1 MKASR
6 RLLIV
11 AVIFGLIT
19 VFALNYYLKSLTSGA
34 PALANA
40 AYTDVVVAKSTIPE
54 HTRITAEMLE
64 VESIPLDAV
73 HPEAIKKTEEAVGG
87 ISRTEIIKGE
97 QLLTARVAA
106 EGRASLSYR
115 VPEKRR
121 AISLPVSDLTGV
133 SGYISPGDKVDV
145 LVTYSDEEINNGVA
159 VTYTIIQNAL
169 VMATGEFTREQDSE
183 EQHLVSTITLAVT
196 PGQAEVLAY
205 ALLKG
210 SFHFTLRSPLDEE
223 KVPLQHYNAENFGS
237 FRER

>member
-1 MKASR
+1 MKAGR
-6 RLLIV
+6 RILIL
-11 AVIFGLIT
+11 AVILGLIT
-19 VFALNYYLKSLTSGA
+19 VVALNHYLKDLTSGA
-34 PALANA
+34 PALADA

-54 HTRITAEMLE
+54 RTRITAEMLE
-64 VESIPLDAV
+64 VESVLQGAV
-73 HPEAIKKTEEAVGG
+73 HPEAIKNMGEAVGG

-115 VPEKRR
+115 VPENLR
-121 AISLPVSDLTGV
+121 AISLSVNEVSGV

-145 LVTYSDEEINNGVA
+145 LITYSDAEINSRVT
-159 VTYTIIQNAL
+159 TYTVVQNAL
-169 VMATGEFTREQDSE
+169 VLATGELTREQDSE
-183 EQHLVSTITLAVT
+183 TQHLVGTITLAVT

-205 ALLKG
+205 SYDQSA

-223 KVPLQHYNAENFGS
+223 RVPLQHYNAENFET